1 MMFQEPYGT
10 LKLPC
15 FEEYDRFAMI
25 AVSEA
30 VSNICDVYLCLT
42 WIVFQNNYSY
52 YALLDSQ
59 KIIAPVPT
67 GFYVEVPYYH
77 GFKYVAFKAQGS
89 SQVKINLKPNIILIC
104 ASIFKAFLN
113 ATMPNLLHLSFECHL
128 LDLKV
133 ASAKLCS

>member
-15 FEEYDRFAMI
+15 FEEYNQFAMI

-30 VSNICDVYLCLT
+30 VSNICGVYLCLN
-42 WIVFQNNYSY
+42 WIVFQKKYSH

-59 KIIAPVPT
+59 KITSPVFT

-77 GFKYVAFKAQGS
+77 GFEYVAFKAQDS
-89 SQVKINLKPNIILIC
+89 SQVEFDTKYHP
-104 ASIFKAFLN
+104 
-113 ATMPNLLHLSFECHL
+113 
-128 LDLKV
+128 
-133 ASAKLCS
+133 